1 MLASKRLAVLV
12 VLVMLATTILAA
24 CGPTPEPEVII
35 QTVPVEV
42 TKVITEEGEE
52 RTIVETVVVE
62 VEKEVTPV
70 PPTDV
75 PPTPMPEMVESDTI
89 VFAMQQEPDTLHPL
103 ISSMTA
109 ASQVLGALIM
119 GCMGQDDAAEWVNLG
134 CDGEI
139 PTLENGG

>member
-12 VLVMLATTILAA
+12 VLVMLATTVLAA

-42 TKVITEEGEE
+42 TKIIKEQGEE
-52 RTIVETVVVE
+52 KTIVETVVVE
-62 VEKEVTPV
+62 LEVTAA
-70 PPTDV
+70 PPTEV
-75 PPTPMPEMVESDTI
+75 PPTPMPEMVESDTV

-109 ASQVLGALIM
+109 S
-119 GCMGQDDAAEWVNLG
+119 
-134 CDGEI
+134 
-139 PTLENGG
+139 T